1 MKNRIKI
8 FSLILILL
16 FILSILLPVKSYC
29 TMSQLI
35 TGMQD
40 ASNISSQGSNKITDG
55 LNTILS
61 LVRFVGS
68 GISIIVVLMLGIKY
82 MISSIE
88 DKVEIKKRAIPIVVG
103 CIILF
108 ATTNIVVIIADI
120 VASI

>member
-1 MKNRIKI
+1 
-8 FSLILILL
+8 
-16 FILSILLPVKSYC
+16 
-29 TMSQLI
+29 
-35 TGMQD
+35 MQD

-68 GISIIVVLMLGIKY
+68 GISIIVVLLLGIKY

-120 VASI
+120 VGSI